1 MNNIDSIKINF
12 NQDQLFLLNICLA
25 FIMFGIALDLKWSHF
40 KALFQQPKAVFI
52 GLISQL
58 ILLPF
63 LTLLL
68 VAFFRPAASLAL
80 GMVLVAVCPGG
91 NVSNFAVHLAKAN
104 TALSITLTT
113 ISTLSAIL
121 VTPIYFSLL
130 APMIVDKQ
138 QISADIF
145 VNPWSMVSTIF
156 VLLLIPLI
164 AGMLFSYRFPKWTA
178 RIHKPV
184 SQLSM
189 LIFLG
194 FVLTAAYANMD
205 NIVKYLYLVFIL
217 VLAHNAMALLAGY
230 AWAWINRLPRA
241 DARAIALETGIQNS
255 GLGLVL
261 IFNFFNGLGG
271 MAMIAAWWG
280 IWHLISAFSLATLW
294 RQRKDL

>member
-40 KALFQQPKAVFI
+40 KALYEQPKAVFI
-52 GLISQL
+52 GLISQM
-58 ILLPF
+58 ILLPL

-68 VAFFRPAASLAL
+68 VAFFRPATSLAL
-80 GMVLVAVCPGG
+80 GMILVAVCPGG

-121 VTPIYFSLL
+121 ITPIYFSLL
-130 APMIVDKQ
+130 APLIVDKQ
-138 QISADIF
+138 QINADIF
-145 VNPWSMVSTIF
+145 VNPWDMVSTIAI
-156 VLLLIPLI
+156 LLLIPL
-164 AGMLFSYRFPKWTA
+164 ALGMFFSYRFPKWTA
-178 RIHKPV
+178 RIHQPI
-184 SQLSM
+184 SQLSI
-189 LIFLG
+189 LLFFG
-194 FVLTAAYANMD
+194 FVIAAAYANID
-205 NIVKYLYLVFIL
+205 NMFNYLYLVFIL
-217 VLAHNAMALLAGY
+217 VLAHNALALLAGY
-230 AWAWINRLPRA
+230 LWAWLNRLPRP

-280 IWHLISAFSLATLW
+280 IWHLISAFSLAAFW
-294 RQRKDL
+294 RHRKS